1 MNLNLNNARNDSGAV
16 ARSPAMAART
26 TTPQHVMLAVRSWQ
40 EMQLHTDAHLVGGAG
55 LGEPG
60 SLYTATAVNDWL
72 PARLTDVFAGRSTG
86 VPLLVSYRSQRTNS
100 VPAGAAWLST

>member
-1 MNLNLNNARNDSGAV
+1 VNLNLNNARNDSGAV

-26 TTPQHVMLAVRSWQ
+26 TPPQHVMLAVRSGR

-86 VPLLVSYRSQRTNS
+86 VPLLVSYRSQRSNS